1 MVSFLLASL
10 HCLQANDL
18 TGLTCLTHLKLT
30 IHKDDLMG
38 NMEEALAALTGLH
51 SLHVTPPLQV
61 VLVPLDMITDAH
73 YALKYCK
80 VADLSTPVSQRLSCP
95 SCSCS
100 RCLA

>member
-1 MVSFLLASL
+1 MQAGTLA
-10 HCLQANDL
+10 AL
-18 TGLTCLTHLKLT
+18 TRLTHLKLT

-61 VLVPLDMITDAH
+61 VCCVTTSSGPAGQGLRTPLLHHDRHLPAAH
-73 YALKYCK
+73 GC
-80 VADLSTPVSQRLSCP
+80 
-95 SCSCS
+95 